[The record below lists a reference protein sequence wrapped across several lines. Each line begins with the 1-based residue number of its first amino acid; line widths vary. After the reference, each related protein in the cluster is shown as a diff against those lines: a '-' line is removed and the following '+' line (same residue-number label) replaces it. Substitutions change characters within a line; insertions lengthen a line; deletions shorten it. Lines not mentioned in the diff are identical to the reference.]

1 MSDIV
6 KNTVQNIVYPFYIK
20 GNDFKELSIKAKDIK
35 EWIIKNG

>member
-20 GNDFKELSIKAKDIK
+20 GNDFKLWRSLD
-35 EWIIKNG
+35 GQGGGR